1 MLKKYFKV
9 LFSKREAKM
18 TKPISEQRLYNITLF
33 YLERFD
39 ASALKVKQM
48 LERRIQKEKAKGA
61 LVPNNTQ
68 ELIQNV
74 ILKMQNLGY
83 INDERFAQT
92 KIKKLCS
99 AGKSKSF
106 ILNKLKQA
114 GITGEIA
121 KKLLSEFDLEN
132 ESSDYTRAEQWLKK
146 HRKGQFRSKNADDFY
161 QKDLAA
167 LARAGFSYEI
177 ASNALKTKPS
187 SDEEPYF

>member
-9 LFSKREAKM
+9 LFNKREAKM

-61 LVPNNTQ
+61 IVPNNTQ
-68 ELIQNV
+68 ALIQN
-74 ILKMQNLGY
+74 IINRMQNLGY
-83 INDERFAQT
+83 INDERFAQSQ
-92 KIKKLCS
+92 IKKLSS

-114 GITGEIA
+114 GIAGEIA
-121 KKLLSEFDLEN
+121 KNLLSEFDLEN
-132 ESSDYTRAEQWLKK
+132 ESSDLTRAEQWLKK
-146 HRKGQFRSKNADDFY
+146 HRKGQFRSKNADEFY

-177 ASNALKTKPS
+177 ASSALKTKPS
-187 SDEEPYF
+187 SDEGPYF

>member
-9 LFSKREAKM
+9 LFNKREAKM

-39 ASALKVKQM
+39 ASTLKVKQM

-61 LVPNNTQ
+61 IVPNNAQ

-74 ILKMQNLGY
+74 INRMQNLGY
-83 INDERFAQT
+83 INDERFAQIQ
-92 KIKKLCS
+92 IKKLCS

-121 KKLLSEFDLEN
+121 KNLLSEFDLEN
-132 ESSDYTRAEQWLKK
+132 ESSDLTRAEQWLKK
-146 HRKGQFRSKNADDFY
+146 HRKGQFRSKNADEFY

-177 ASNALKTKPS
+177 ASSALKTKPA

>member
-1 MLKKYFKV
+1 MP
-9 LFSKREAKM
+9 
-18 TKPISEQRLYNITLF
+18 KPISEQRLYNITLF

-61 LVPNNTQ
+61 IVPGNTQ

-74 ILKMQNLGY
+74 ISRIQNLGY
-83 INDERFAQT
+83 INDERFAQNQ
-92 KIKKLCS
+92 IKKLCS
-99 AGKSKSF
+99 TGKSKSF

-114 GITGEIA
+114 GITAEIA
-121 KKLLSEFDLEN
+121 KNLLSEFDKEN
-132 ESSDYTRAEQWLKK
+132 ESSDLTRAEQWLKK

-167 LARAGFSYEI
+167 LARAGFNYDV
-177 ASNALKTKPS
+177 AQKALKTNPTS
-187 SDEEPYF
+187 EDYFID

>member
-1 MLKKYFKV
+1 MAF
-9 LFSKREAKM
+9 FE
-18 TKPISEQRLYNITLF
+18 
-33 YLERFD
+33 
-39 ASALKVKQM
+39 
-48 LERRIQKEKAKGA
+48 
-61 LVPNNTQ
+61 
-68 ELIQNV
+68 
-74 ILKMQNLGY
+74 
-83 INDERFAQT
+83 
-92 KIKKLCS
+92 
-99 AGKSKSF
+99 
-106 ILNKLKQA
+106 KLKQA

-121 KKLLSEFDLEN
+121 KNLLSEFDLEN

>member
-1 MLKKYFKV
+1 MP
-9 LFSKREAKM
+9 
-18 TKPISEQRLYNITLF
+18 KPISEQRLYNITLF

-61 LVPNNTQ
+61 IVPRNTQ

-74 ILKMQNLGY
+74 ISRIQNLGY
-83 INDERFAQT
+83 INDERFAQNQ
-92 KIKKLCS
+92 IKKLCS
-99 AGKSKSF
+99 TGKSKSF

-114 GITGEIA
+114 GITAEIA
-121 KKLLSEFDLEN
+121 KNLLSEFDKKN
-132 ESSDYTRAEQWLKK
+132 ESSDLTRAEQWLKK

-167 LARAGFSYEI
+167 LARAGFSYDV
-177 ASNALKTKPS
+177 AQKALKTNPTS
-187 SDEEPYF
+187 EDYFID